1 MQVVLNTLFSAFG
14 VVMAWTF
21 IEWRLQKC
29 PGLLIIVSDAI
40 DSMVGITPAC
50 GYIGPV
56 GTICVGILTAALLR

>member
-1 MQVVLNTLFSAFG
+1 
-14 VVMAWTF
+14 MAWTF

-56 GTICVGILTAALLR
+56 STICVGILTAALLR